1 MHVIVISLPTAQERR
16 SFQKR
21 QLDDL
26 GLQHEILDAIG
37 WQSVEE
43 ARGTLNTE
51 QWERV
56 LMPTELACFLSHQQ
70 VWQKI
75 AQGQQ
80 PTLVLEDDV
89 ILSTRTRD
97 FLNIAKELKGV
108 DHISLETRL
117 RHKLLGKRLKL
128 NDKFNIA
135 RLYQDRTGAAAY
147 ILWPLGAKHL
157 LQQANIN
164 GAALADAFIANDYS
178 LLSYQSIPALAIQ
191 SDVSTLYNIKNSLS
205 THSYI
210 QSQGDRRKFKATGF
224 LKWKMKWR
232 RLKSQLRLAAR
243 WASTLNRSTRQII
256 QPDTLGFDFLRR

>member
-1 MHVIVISLPTAQERR
+1 MQVIVISLPTAKERR

-21 QLDDL
+21 QLDGL
-26 GLQHEILDAIG
+26 ELQHEILDAIG
-37 WQSVEE
+37 WQNVEE

-56 LMPTELACFLSHQQ
+56 LMPTELACFLSHRQ

-75 AQGQQ
+75 AEGHQ

-89 ILSTRTRD
+89 ILSSRTRD
-97 FLNIAKELKGV
+97 FLNAAKELKDV

-117 RHKLLGKRLKL
+117 RHKLLGKHFKL
-128 NDKFNIA
+128 NDEFNIA

-147 ILWPLGAKHL
+147 ILWPTGAKHL

-164 GAALADAFIANDYS
+164 GAALADAFIANDYR

-191 SDVSTLYNIKNSLS
+191 SDVSN
-205 THSYI
+205 
-210 QSQGDRRKFKATGF
+210 
-224 LKWKMKWR
+224 
-232 RLKSQLRLAAR
+232 
-243 WASTLNRSTRQII
+243 
-256 QPDTLGFDFLRR
+256 P